1 MANDVRAWMSRRL
14 AMAIVAL
21 AAGVFLLLVA
31 RASTVVSF
39 PLTVAL
45 ASGWCAWLETHPG
58 PSDAGEN

>member
-1 MANDVRAWMSRRL
+1 MSRHL
-14 AMAIVAL
+14 AVAL
-21 AAGVFLLLVA
+21 IAVGAGVFLLVVA

-45 ASGWCAWLETHPG
+45 ASGWCAWLETHPE